1 VGELLALLSMC
12 YRFGQSVHRTRINT
26 RDAGQWRLSVHSVT
40 TAMASILWL
49 YFGLRDGWLPIRMA
63 GVAWFAAAGVLT
75 MFIGRVFVFASVQ
88 HLGAVRASAV
98 KRLNPMFSVLLGVSV
113 LGETL
118 DAPMIAGMLLI
129 FSSFG
134 LLVRQSMRAA
144 HIGAEDSSGSRRA
157 LMGKLVNLG
166 YVYGLVSALAYATGY
181 VARKQGLTQMPDPLG
196 TMIGAVVGALVFV
209 LTSGFVGSYRQA
221 LRSTFKAVSPWLVG
235 AGVMSSAGQI
245 LFFLAL
251 NYSSIS
257 RVALITSMETFVT
270 ILLMIVIFRSREGLT
285 TTVLLAAGLGA
296 IGTALIVWQGN

>member
-1 VGELLALLSMC
+1 MCCFASANLFIARGSTRETQDNGAFLS
-12 YRFGQSVHRTRINT
+12 I
-26 RDAGQWRLSVHSVT
+26 LIT

-49 YFGLRDGWLPIRMA
+49 YFGLRDGWLPVRMA

-118 DAPMIAGMLLI
+118 DAPTIAGMLLI

-144 HIGAEDSSGSRRA
+144 NIGAADSSGSRRA

-181 VARKQGLTQMPDPLG
+181 VARKQGLTQMPDAAFG

-270 ILLMIVIFRSREGLT
+270 ILLMVVIFRSREGLT
-285 TTVLLAAGLGA
+285 GSVLLAAGLGS
-296 IGTALIVWQGN
+296 IGTALIVWQ